1 MTSAN
6 TSPASI
12 VPVGELGAVHFIG
25 IGGSGMSGIARIMV
39 MNGVDVSGSDAKES
53 NVVDVLRTLG
63 ATVTI
68 GHSAENLGAAD
79 TLVISSAIRKDN
91 PELVEAQRRGLRILH
106 RSGALASLMVDR
118 RAVAVAGTH
127 GKTTTTSMTTVAL
140 QACGVDPSFVIGGVL
155 STTGTNAHL
164 GTGDVFVAEADE
176 SDGSFLLYEPAIGIL
191 TNVEADHLDHYG
203 TPERVREAFIEFC
216 DGIQTRGGTIIACA
230 DDPGSHDVALHSRRQ
245 GADVVLYGTSV
256 DADLVLRDLDS
267 GIGSTFVLDLPGRDD
282 ELRVELRQPGMHNAL
297 NATAAIAVAHSL
309 GADVER
315 AAAGLAGYGGTRRRF
330 EERGIAAGVRVID
343 DYAHHPTEVRAV
355 LSAARGV
362 VTDGGRVWAIFQP
375 HLYSRTMEFRE
386 EFGQALGLADEVVV
400 LDVFPAREDPVPGVT
415 GALIA
420 DRVPHGNVTYLESFA
435 EAVPFVAARVKP
447 GDLVLTVGAG
457 DVTILG
463 PELLSALEG

>member
-1 MTSAN
+1 MSTAE
-6 TSPASI
+6 I
-12 VPVGELGAVHFIG
+12 VPVTELGAVHFIG
-25 IGGSGMSGIARIMV
+25 IGGSGMSGIARIMA
-39 MNGVDVSGSDAKES
+39 MNGVSVSGSDAKES
-53 NVVDVLRTLG
+53 AVVDILRALG
-63 ATVTI
+63 ARVEI
-68 GHSAENLGAAD
+68 GHSADHLGEAD
-79 TLVISSAIRKDN
+79 TLVVSSAIREDN
-91 PELVEAQRRGLRILH
+91 PELVAARARGLRILH
-106 RSGALASLMVDR
+106 RSGALASLMADS

-140 QACGVDPSFVIGGVL
+140 QACGLDPSFVIGGVL

-203 TPERVREAFIEFC
+203 TAENVRQAFIDFC
-216 DGIQTRGGTIIACA
+216 DGIGRRGGTVIACA
-230 DDPGSHDVALHSRRQ
+230 DDPGSRDVAEHARETGTTVL
-245 GADVVLYGTSV
+245 LYGTAE
-256 DADLVLRDLDS
+256 DADIRIVDLVS
-267 GIGSTFVLDLPGRDD
+267 GLGSEFSLLVPGRSAP
-282 ELRVELRQPGMHNAL
+282 LPVALRQPGAHNAR

-330 EERGIAAGVRVID
+330 EERGLAAGVRVID

-362 VTDGGRVWAIFQP
+362 VADEGRVWAIFQP
-375 HLYSRTMEFRE
+375 HLYSRTAEFKA

-415 GALIA
+415 GNLIA
-420 DRVPHGNVTYLESFA
+420 ERVPHSHVTFLSSFGD
-435 EAVPFVAARVKP
+435 AVPFVAERVRP
-447 GDLVLTVGAG
+447 GDLVLTIGAG

-463 PELLSALEG
+463 PEILAALEK